1 MTVQKSFLDLR
12 EVRELIRLKKLN
24 EAEKIL
30 TELSAEHPDDQ
41 YVQGALFD
49 VYLKKGV
56 YDKAQ
61 KIVDTIL
68 QQNPENYFFLS
79 RKGDLLVAMNKQ
91 QEALKIFN
99 HLYNSQ
105 KDPHVG
111 WRLAT
116 GYYRLKKYDKA
127 EYFFDQTLP
136 KLYDNPELNFL
147 GFLIKKAL
155 KKHDKALDLIDAA
168 INHSS
173 QPEQYKSHKLKFQTE
188 LKGISAQQW
197 EKSIK
202 YSTTKDEPFVLKELA
217 EKFLNEG
224 KYEKAEQYFKE
235 ILKHDPNEFNKSRLG
250 YVYYKWGKYDLAL
263 SIFLEMPLKNFLIP
277 SFMNMVIKS
286 AKETGQEEKV
296 VEHLQ
301 DLLDKHPEA
310 KSLWGAIKKLA
321 KANINWNFKLQ
332 THNSLWERFNLY

>member
-1 MTVQKSFLDLR
+1 MTTKKSFLDLR

-30 TELSAEHPDDQ
+30 DELIAEHPNDE

-56 YDKAQ
+56 YDQAQ

-68 QQNPENYFFLS
+68 QKEPDNYFFLS
-79 RKGDLLVAMNKQ
+79 RKGDLLVAMNKNK
-91 QEALKIFN
+91 EALKIFTN
-99 HLYNSQ
+99 LYNAN

-111 WRLAT
+111 WRLANEH
-116 GYYRLKKYDKA
+116 YRLKQYDQA
-127 EYFFDQTLP
+127 EYYFDQTIT
-136 KLYDNPELNFL
+136 KLFDKPELNFL

-155 KKHDKALDLIDAA
+155 KKYDKAQDFIDAA
-168 INHSS
+168 INHSN
-173 QPEQYKSHKLKFQTE
+173 QPEQYKSQKLKFQTE

-217 EKFLNEG
+217 EKFLKES
-224 KYEKAEQYFKE
+224 KFDKAEQYYKE

-250 YVYYKWGKYDLAL
+250 YVYYKWKKYDLAL
-263 SIFLEMPLKNFLIP
+263 SIFLEMPLKSFLFP

-286 AKETGQEEKV
+286 AKETGQEKKV
-296 VEHLQ
+296 MEHLQ
-301 DLLDKHPEA
+301 DLLDKNPEA
-310 KSLWGAIKKLA
+310 KSLWGAIKRLA
-321 KANINWNFKLQ
+321 KK
-332 THNSLWERFNLY
+332 

>member
-1 MTVQKSFLDLR
+1 MPASKSFLDLR
-12 EVRELIRLKKLN
+12 DVRELIRLKKFD

-30 TELSAEHPDDQ
+30 NELSAEHPEDQ
-41 YVQGALFD
+41 YVQGALLD
-49 VYLKKGV
+49 VYLKKG
-56 YDKAQ
+56 DFDRAQ
-61 KIVDTIL
+61 KIIAARLKKD
-68 QQNPENYFFLS
+68 PDNYFFLS
-79 RKGDLLVAMNKQ
+79 RKGDLLVAMNQNK
-91 QEALKIFN
+91 EALKIFTN
-99 HLYNSQ
+99 LYHAN

-111 WRLAT
+111 WRLANEH
-116 GYYRLKKYDKA
+116 YRLKQYDQA
-127 EYFFDQTLP
+127 EYYFDQTIT
-136 KLYDNPELNFL
+136 KFFDKPELNFL

-155 KKHDKALDLIDAA
+155 KKYDKAMDLIDAA
-168 INHSS
+168 INYSD
-173 QPEQYKSHKLKFQTE
+173 QPEHYKSQKLKFQTE

-224 KYEKAEQYFKE
+224 KYDKAEQYYKE

-263 SIFLEMPLKNFLIP
+263 SIFLEMPLKSFLFP

-296 VEHLQ
+296 VEHLN
-301 DLLDKHPEA
+301 DLLEKHPEA

-321 KANINWNFKLQ
+321 KK
-332 THNSLWERFNLY
+332 

>member
-1 MTVQKSFLDLR
+1 MSKKIGKLFVDLR
-12 EVRELIRLKKLN
+12 DVRELIRLKKFDEAEDILN
-24 EAEKIL
+24 EL
-30 TELSAEHPDDQ
+30 VHEHPNDQ

-49 VYLKKGV
+49 LYLKKGLH
-56 YDKAQ
+56 DKAQ
-61 KIVDTIL
+61 QIIDAIL
-68 QQNPENYFFLS
+68 KKDPSNHFFLS
-79 RKGDLLVAMNKQ
+79 RKGDLLVAMNKNN
-91 QEALKIFN
+91 EALKIFTN
-99 HLYNSQ
+99 LYYAN

-111 WRLAT
+111 WRLANLH
-116 GYYRLKKYDKA
+116 YHLKQYDKA
-127 EYFFDQTLP
+127 EYYFDQTIP
-136 KLYDNPELNFL
+136 KLYDRPDLNFL

-155 KKHDKALDLIDAA
+155 NKYDKAMDLIDAA
-168 INHSS
+168 INYSS
-173 QPEQYKSHKLKFQTE
+173 QPEQYQSQKLKFQTE

-224 KYEKAEQYFKE
+224 KYDKAEQYYKE

-250 YVYYKWGKYDLAL
+250 YVYYKWQKYDLAL

-286 AKETGQEEKV
+286 ARETGQEETV

-301 DLLDKHPEA
+301 GLLEKHPEA

-321 KANINWNFKLQ
+321 KK
-332 THNSLWERFNLY
+332 

>member
-1 MTVQKSFLDLR
+1 MGLKHIMPVSKSFLDLR
-12 EVRELIRLKKLN
+12 DVRELIRLKKID

-30 TELSAEHPDDQ
+30 NELSAEHPEDQ

-49 VYLKKGV
+49 VYLKKG
-56 YDKAQ
+56 DFDRAQ
-61 KIVDTIL
+61 KIIAAIL
-68 QQNPENYFFLS
+68 KKDPNNHFFLS
-79 RKGDLLVAMNKQ
+79 RKGDLLIAMNKNK
-91 QEALKIFN
+91 EALKIFTN
-99 HLYNSQ
+99 LYNAN

-116 GYYRLKKYDKA
+116 EHYRLKQYDQA
-127 EYFFDQTLP
+127 EYYFDQTIT
-136 KLYDNPELNFL
+136 KLFDTPDLNFL

-155 KKHDKALDLIDAA
+155 KKYDKAMDLIDAA
-168 INHSS
+168 INHSR
-173 QPEQYKSHKLKFQTE
+173 QPEHYKSQKLKFQTE

-197 EKSIK
+197 EKSLK

-224 KYEKAEQYFKE
+224 KYDKAEQYFKE

-263 SIFLEMPLKNFLIP
+263 SIFLEMPLKSFLYP

-296 VEHLQ
+296 AEHLR
-301 DLLDKHPEA
+301 DLLEKHPEA
-310 KSLWGAIKKLA
+310 KSLWGAIKRLSK
-321 KANINWNFKLQ
+321 K
-332 THNSLWERFNLY
+332 

>member
-1 MTVQKSFLDLR
+1 MTTKKSFLDLR
-12 EVRELIRLKKLN
+12 EVRELIRLKKFDEAERILN
-24 EAEKIL
+24 EL
-30 TELSAEHPDDQ
+30 TAEHPDDE

-68 QQNPENYFFLS
+68 KKEPDNYFFLS
-79 RKGDLLVAMNKQ
+79 RKGDLLVAMNKNK
-91 QEALKIFN
+91 EALKIFTN
-99 HLYNSQ
+99 LYNAN

-111 WRLAT
+111 WRLANEHV
-116 GYYRLKKYDKA
+116 RLKQYDKA
-127 EYFFDQTLP
+127 EYYFDQTIL
-136 KLYDNPELNFL
+136 KLYDKPELNFL

-155 KKHDKALDLIDAA
+155 KKYGEAQDFIDAA
-168 INHSS
+168 INHSN
-173 QPEQYKSHKLKFQTE
+173 QPEQYLSQKLKFQTE

-202 YSTTKDEPFVLKELA
+202 YSATKDQPFVLKELA
-217 EKFLNEG
+217 EKFLKEG
-224 KYEKAEQYFKE
+224 KFDKAEQYYKE

-250 YVYYKWGKYDLAL
+250 YVYYKWGKYELAL

-277 SFMNMVIKS
+277 SFINMVIKS
-286 AKETGQEEKV
+286 AKETGEEEKV

-301 DLLDKHPEA
+301 DMLEKNPEA
-310 KSLWGAIKKLA
+310 KSIWGAIKRLSRIK
-321 KANINWNFKLQ
+321 
-332 THNSLWERFNLY
+332 

>member
-1 MTVQKSFLDLR
+1 MTIKMKTTMKNKKSFLDLR
-12 EVRELIRLKKLN
+12 EVRELIRLKKYY

-30 TELSAEHPDDQ
+30 NELILEHPEDE
-41 YVQGALFD
+41 YVQSALFD
-49 VYLKKGV
+49 VYLKKGS

-61 KIVDTIL
+61 KIVDSIL
-68 QQNPENYFFLS
+68 QQDPENYFFLS

-116 GYYRLKKYDKA
+116 GYYRLKKYNRA
-127 EYFFDQTLP
+127 EYFFDQTIP

-155 KKHDKALDLIDAA
+155 KKNDKAMDLIDAA

-173 QPEQYKSHKLKFQTE
+173 QPEQYKSQKQKFQTE

-224 KYEKAEQYFKE
+224 KFEKAEQYYKE

-250 YVYYKWGKYDLAL
+250 YVYYKWGKHDLAL
-263 SIFLEMPLKNFLIP
+263 SIFLEMPLKSFLFP
-277 SFMNMVIKS
+277 SFINMVIKS
-286 AKETGQEEKV
+286 AKETEQEEKV
-296 VEHLQ
+296 IEHLR
-301 DLLDKHPEA
+301 DLLEKNPEA
-310 KSLWGAIKKLA
+310 KSLWGAIKRLSK
-321 KANINWNFKLQ
+321 K
-332 THNSLWERFNLY
+332 

>member
-1 MTVQKSFLDLR
+1 MPASKSFLDLR
-12 EVRELIRLKKLN
+12 GVRELIRLKKFD

-30 TELSAEHPDDQ
+30 NELAAEHPEDQ
-41 YVQGALFD
+41 YVQAARFD
-49 VYLKKGV
+49 VYLKKG
-56 YDKAQ
+56 DFDQAQ
-61 KIVDTIL
+61 KIIAALLKDDP
-68 QQNPENYFFLS
+68 NNHFFLS
-79 RKGDLLVAMNKQ
+79 RKGDLLVAMNKNK
-91 QEALKIFN
+91 EALKIFTN
-99 HLYNSQ
+99 LYHAN

-111 WRLAT
+111 WRLANEH
-116 GYYRLKKYDKA
+116 YRLKQYDQA
-127 EYFFDQTLP
+127 EYYFDQTIP
-136 KLYDNPELNFL
+136 KFFDKPELNFL

-155 KKHDKALDLIDAA
+155 KKYDKAMDLIDAA

-173 QPEQYKSHKLKFQTE
+173 QPEQYKSHKLKLQTE

-224 KYEKAEQYFKE
+224 KYDKAEQYFKE
-235 ILKHDPNEFNKSRLG
+235 ILKHDPNDFNKSRLG

-277 SFMNMVIKS
+277 SFVNMVLKS
-286 AKETGQEEKV
+286 AKESGQEDKV

-301 DLLDKHPEA
+301 DLLAQHPEA
-310 KSLWGAIKKLA
+310 KSLWGAIKRLA
-321 KANINWNFKLQ
+321 KK
-332 THNSLWERFNLY
+332 

>member
-1 MTVQKSFLDLR
+1 MIIEMKTTMTTKKSFLDLR
-12 EVRELIRLKKLN
+12 EVRELIRLKKFDEAERILN
-24 EAEKIL
+24 EL
-30 TELSAEHPDDQ
+30 TAEHPDDE

-68 QQNPENYFFLS
+68 KKEPDNYFFLS
-79 RKGDLLVAMNKQ
+79 RKGDLLVAMNKNK
-91 QEALKIFN
+91 EALKIFTN
-99 HLYNSQ
+99 LYNAN

-111 WRLAT
+111 WRLANEHV
-116 GYYRLKKYDKA
+116 RLKQYDKA
-127 EYFFDQTLP
+127 EYYFDQTIL
-136 KLYDNPELNFL
+136 KLYDKPELNFL

-155 KKHDKALDLIDAA
+155 KKYDEAQDFIDAA
-168 INHSS
+168 INHSN
-173 QPEQYKSHKLKFQTE
+173 QPEHYLSQKLKFQTE

-202 YSTTKDEPFVLKELA
+202 YSATKDQPFVLKELA
-217 EKFLNEG
+217 EKFLKEA
-224 KYEKAEQYFKE
+224 KFDKAEQYYKE

-250 YVYYKWGKYDLAL
+250 YVYYKWGKYELAL

-277 SFMNMVIKS
+277 SFINMVIKS
-286 AKETGQEEKV
+286 AKETGEEEKV

-301 DLLDKHPEA
+301 DMLEKNPEA
-310 KSLWGAIKKLA
+310 KSIWGAIKRLSRIK
-321 KANINWNFKLQ
+321 
-332 THNSLWERFNLY
+332 

>member
-1 MTVQKSFLDLR
+1 MPASKSFLDLR
-12 EVRELIRLKKLN
+12 GVRELIRLKKFD

-30 TELSAEHPDDQ
+30 NELSAQHPEDQ
-41 YVQGALFD
+41 YVQAARFD
-49 VYLKKGV
+49 VYLKKG
-56 YDKAQ
+56 DFDRAQ
-61 KIVDTIL
+61 KIIAALLKDDPNN
-68 QQNPENYFFLS
+68 QFFLS
-79 RKGDLLVAMNKQ
+79 RKGDLLVAMNKNK
-91 QEALKIFN
+91 EALKIFTN
-99 HLYNSQ
+99 LYHAN

-111 WRLAT
+111 WRLANEH
-116 GYYRLKKYDKA
+116 YRLKQYDQA
-127 EYFFDQTLP
+127 EYYFDQTIP
-136 KLYDNPELNFL
+136 KFFDKPELNFL

-155 KKHDKALDLIDAA
+155 KKYDKAMDLIDAA

-188 LKGISAQQW
+188 LKGISAHQW

-224 KYEKAEQYFKE
+224 KYDKAEQYFKE
-235 ILKHDPNEFNKSRLG
+235 ILKHDPNDFNKSRLG

-277 SFMNMVIKS
+277 SFMNMVIKA
-286 AKETGQEEKV
+286 AKESGQEDKV

-301 DLLDKHPEA
+301 DLLAKHPEA
-310 KSLWGAIKKLA
+310 KSLWGAIRRLA
-321 KANINWNFKLQ
+321 KK
-332 THNSLWERFNLY
+332 